1 MIYFGLFKAVS
12 LHCEFFQPARAMS
25 MQPSMFSLLLVM
37 TEYSANDQV
46 NESFK

>member
-1 MIYFGLFKAVS
+1 MLVYLKLWACIVNSSNL
-12 LHCEFFQPARAMS
+12 PRAMS

-37 TEYSANDQV
+37 TEHSANDQV